1 MKSITWDY
9 PNPHLL
15 PLTVDDQHLDAMRH
29 TNNVVYLAWV
39 EQVAWH
45 HSHQLGLSWDDYV
58 RLGHGMVARRHELDY
73 LAPTVAG
80 DQLLLATWIISAD
93 RLSITRA
100 YQFVRQSDHKT
111 VFRGTTR
118 WVCVDIESGRPRRL
132 PAEFKRAY
140 QRALL
145 PGAAP

>member
-58 RLGHGMVARRHELDY
+58 RLGHGMVAYNARLLRR
-73 LAPTVAG
+73 G
-80 DQLLLATWIISAD
+80 
-93 RLSITRA
+93 
-100 YQFVRQSDHKT
+100 
-111 VFRGTTR
+111 
-118 WVCVDIESGRPRRL
+118 GRVV
-132 PAEFKRAY
+132 ECT
-140 QRALL
+140 
-145 PGAAP
+145 